1 MSSNNTQSLKNNTQ
15 SLKNDTQSLNQT
27 FLGEEALFKG
37 ELRFTGTLCINGKFE
52 GAISTSGNL
61 IISESG
67 DVEAD
72 IEAETVVCEGQVKGN
87 IVASKKV
94 ELRSNGKVIGDVQSP
109 SLNIEVGAKLDGRC
123 NMTKTGNDNTAS
135 IRF

>member
-1 MSSNNTQSLKNNTQ
+1 MSSNNTQSLSQTL
-15 SLKNDTQSLNQT
+15 SQT

-37 ELRFTGTLCINGKFE
+37 EISFQGTLCINGKFE
-52 GAISTSGNL
+52 GTISTNGNL
-61 IISESG
+61 IISKSG

-123 NMTKTGNDNTAS
+123 DMTKTGNDNTAS